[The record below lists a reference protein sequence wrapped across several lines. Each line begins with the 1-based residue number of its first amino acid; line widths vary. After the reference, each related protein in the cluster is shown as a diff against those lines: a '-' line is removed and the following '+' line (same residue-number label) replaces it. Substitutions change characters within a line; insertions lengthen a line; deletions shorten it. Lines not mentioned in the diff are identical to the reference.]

1 MLTGLKTR
9 TKFTKSKVGLK
20 YASYDKSSYFLEL
33 SEYQI
38 IAYPFPFSCCS
49 ISIML
54 Q

>member
-20 YASYDKSSYFLEL
+20 YASYNESQHFLEL
-33 SEYQI
+33 SEYQT
-38 IAYPFPFSCCS
+38 IAHHFPFSCCS
-49 ISIML
+49 VSIML

>member
-9 TKFTKSKVGLK
+9 SEFTKSKVGLK
-20 YASYDKSSYFLEL
+20 YASYDKSSQFLEP

-49 ISIML
+49 VSMML